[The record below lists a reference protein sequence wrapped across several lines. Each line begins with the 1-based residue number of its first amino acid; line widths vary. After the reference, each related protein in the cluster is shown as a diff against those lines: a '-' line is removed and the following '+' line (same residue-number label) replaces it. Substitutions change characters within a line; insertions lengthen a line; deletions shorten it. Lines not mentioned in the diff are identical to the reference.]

1 MESLLHDTGH
11 VVALA
16 MEATA
21 IVLIAV
27 GGVEALV
34 GIVRALANG
43 ATGTRRREIWLDF
56 ARWLVAALTFQLAAD
71 IAGTSFS
78 PSWDEVGRLGAIAAV
93 RTFLSFFLDREVEH
107 TRALQ
112 RTGESAR

>member
-1 MESLLHDTGH
+1 MESLLHDAGH
-11 VVALA
+11 AVALA
-16 MEATA
+16 MEAIA

-27 GGVEALV
+27 GGAEALV
-34 GIVRALANG
+34 GIVRALSKG
-43 ATGTRRREIWLDF
+43 ATGTQRREIWLDF

-71 IAGTSFS
+71 IVGTSFS
-78 PSWDEVGRLGAIAAV
+78 PSRDEVGRLGAIAAV

-112 RTGESAR
+112 RTGESVG